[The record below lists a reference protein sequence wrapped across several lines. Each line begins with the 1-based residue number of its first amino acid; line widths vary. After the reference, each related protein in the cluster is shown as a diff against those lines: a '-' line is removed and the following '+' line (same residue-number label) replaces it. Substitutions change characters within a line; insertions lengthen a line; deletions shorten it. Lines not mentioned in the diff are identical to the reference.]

1 VADRDRVWLEIAFE
15 GGQALR
21 LTVPAQTADELD
33 RALAEGDQDSLAF
46 EAEDG
51 RYTLALKKVVFVKRY
66 AREATVGFGAAA

>member
-1 VADRDRVWLEIAFE
+1 MVEERVWLEVAFE

-21 LTVPAQTADELD
+21 VTVPASTAEDLD
-33 RALAEGDQDSLAF
+33 RALAAENRDTIAF

-51 RYTLALKKVVFVKRY
+51 RYTLALSKIVFVKRY